1 MSLRIF
7 TVLLAVCATV
17 APWVSAEST
26 DCTTPVVIIPDGR
39 PTQSSF
45 PQSTTYWY
53 GIHAQAGHSY
63 SVEFEPPAQN
73 NVNGGGAQFNLIVV
87 YGPND
92 YEVELGTSAIDVVLR
107 GRLKLDRIRMSGL
120 GMDAVPVGRAL

>member
-7 TVLLAVCATV
+7 TILLAVCATV

-53 GIHAQAGHSY
+53 GIYAQAGHSY
-63 SVEFEPPAQN
+63 SVEFEPPADN
-73 NVNGGGAQFNLIVV
+73 FFNTNRPLFNSFSV
-87 YGPND
+87 YGPTD
-92 YEVELGTSAIDVVLR
+92 YLQGCR
-107 GRLKLDRIRMSGL
+107 GGSTVTVTPNSGYSPVILKSGN
-120 GMDAVPVGRAL
+120 